1 MELGFVFIAHRV
13 HNILLLLDSP
23 NKQQQAKEMDLLNAV
38 KLMHSVTDCVH
49 DLRHDD
55 AFTELPTTTS
65 PNKLEKEDVLPT

>member
-23 NKQQQAKEMDLLNAV
+23 NNQQQAKEMDLLNAV

-55 AFTELPTTTS
+55 LPTTTS